1 MSRGELIRLAT
12 LHALLAGALV
22 NNNDNLQVALPPS
35 QTIPQKEGT
44 QKESRTHIQSPASD
58 STKAWIE
65 ESMEH
70 YPMMT

>member
-22 NNNDNLQVALPPS
+22 NNNDNLQVALPPP

-44 QKESRTHIQSPASD
+44 HKVALTSSHQLLIQH
-58 STKAWIE
+58 KLG
-65 ESMEH
+65 
-70 YPMMT
+70 